1 MPPAN
6 LDAFCAFSG
15 GARSCPGRKIAVQES
30 VTVLAYLL
38 RNLSF
43 EALDGYEINPI
54 QASFIQKPEDD
65 LPMNISL
72 RRR

>member
-1 MPPAN
+1 
-6 LDAFCAFSG
+6 
-15 GARSCPGRKIAVQES
+15 
-30 VTVLAYLL
+30 L
-38 RNLSF
+38 RNFSF

-54 QASFIQKPEDD
+54 QASFIQRPEDD